1 MTKKDFAA
9 KLAEGVRRAR
19 QSPAASAADA
29 APVAPEPLP
38 AKATWAARPADL
50 SPSPT
55 LDRPWD
61 NLHPQRI
68 WPD

>member
-9 KLAEGVRRAR
+9 KLAAGVRRAR
-19 QSPAASAADA
+19 QSPAASASNA
-29 APVAPEPLP
+29 APEPLP
-38 AKATWAARPADL
+38 VQTSRAARQADL

>member
-9 KLAEGVRRAR
+9 KLATGVRRGR
-19 QSPAASAADA
+19 QSPAASAAGA

-38 AKATWAARPADL
+38 VQPSRAARQADL

>member
-19 QSPAASAADA
+19 QPPAA
-29 APVAPEPLP
+29 VAPEPLP
-38 AKATWAARPADL
+38 VQTSRAARQADL

>member
-9 KLAEGVRRAR
+9 KLAAGVRRAR
-19 QSPAASAADA
+19 QSPAASASNA
-29 APVAPEPLP
+29 APAAPEPLP
-38 AKATWAARPADL
+38 VQASRAARQADL

>member
-1 MTKKDFAA
+1 MTKKNFAA
-9 KLAEGVRRAR
+9 KLAAGVRRAR
-19 QSPAASAADA
+19 QSPTASAAGA
-29 APVAPEPLP
+29 APEPLP
-38 AKATWAARPADL
+38 VQASRAARPANL

>member
-9 KLAEGVRRAR
+9 KLAKGVHRAR
-19 QSPAASAADA
+19 QSPAANAAGA

-38 AKATWAARPADL
+38 VQASRAARQADL

>member
-1 MTKKDFAA
+1 MTKKNFAA
-9 KLAEGVRRAR
+9 KLANGARRAK
-19 QSPAASAADA
+19 QSPAASAARA
-29 APVAPEPLP
+29 APVAPKPLP
-38 AKATWAARPADL
+38 VQASRAARQADL

-61 NLHPQRI
+61 NLHPQRV